1 MRHVPECVAM
11 GDEAAD
17 HDARGSHWLG
27 AMRKGRFLIRDG
39 LATVRHR
46 LIATK
51 RRAIGTVL
59 SGPERPLGHSRQDD
73 RTEKP
78 PEAAAIDVGAT
89 VPRVV
94 WMLWLQGWEHAPELV
109 RACAETWRRQNPGWT
124 VRPLDR
130 ATLGDFLPTDALAH
144 FAGKPLEPEAFS
156 DVVRL
161 ELLARYG
168 GVWVDAT
175 TYCLRPLDTWLPER
189 MTAGFF
195 AFARP
200 AADRMLSS
208 WFLAALPGSCIVH
221 RWQEAARRYW
231 ENRES
236 RDHYFWVHRLFAS
249 CHASDP
255 WFRGTWDAVPTLSAV
270 EPHRFQP
277 YETRLTAPPTAADE
291 AFLSAA
297 DVPVLKLTHK
307 RPPPEAPARSLARRL
322 CDRAGVAGPGAAR
335 AAQKPEVLV
344 AWYGSFAGHGTIGD
358 LLSLESVVGRL
369 AAEGWRVAHASSA
382 DIDIPSATRVNHE
395 QVDPG
400 RFAALVFTCG
410 PIIAGHPQTETFFAR
425 FRGRPMLGVGVS
437 LLDADH
443 ERHANPFT
451 AVLARQGVVERFED
465 VAIVAPLPVMPPS
478 DRAGTRPVIGLAL
491 RGPQAEYGEANCLWQ
506 RTEELARAAAEHLVQ
521 RGGGRLEIIENHLG
535 RSELT
540 AREIEARYAACD
552 LVVTSRFH
560 GGMLALRHGVPFV
573 AIDQI
578 RGGAKV
584 FPLLAGGGWPH
595 VLRADTADA
604 TVVVRAAVAA
614 LAVESRPH
622 LAAARDRAVRGANVT
637 LRAMTSWLADTC
649 ATAR

>member
-1 MRHVPECVAM
+1 MGEEVAD
-11 GDEAAD
+11 G
-17 HDARGSHWLG
+17 DARGRHRLDAVG
-27 AMRKGRFLIRDG
+27 KGRMLIRKG
-39 LATVRHR
+39 LATVWHR
-46 LIATK
+46 LVGKGRSATET
-51 RRAIGTVL
+51 GTSPGRGRL
-59 SGPERPLGHSRQDD
+59 DPLRHEAGI
-73 RTEKP
+73 EKP
-78 PEAAAIDVGAT
+78 PPAAMDDGAAL
-89 VPRVV
+89 PRVV
-94 WMLWLQGWEHAPELV
+94 WMLWLQGWERAPELV

-124 VRPLDR
+124 VRLLDR
-130 ATLGDFLPTDALAH
+130 GRLGDFLPADALAH
-144 FAGKPLEPEAFS
+144 VAGKPLEPEAFS
-156 DVVRL
+156 DVIRL

-175 TYCLRPLDTWLPER
+175 VYCMRPLDTWLPER
-189 MTAGFF
+189 ITAGFF

-208 WFLAALPGSCIVH
+208 WFLAAAPGSDIVH

-236 RDHYFWVHRLFAS
+236 RDHYFWVHRLFAA

-255 WFRGTWDAVPTLSAV
+255 RFRASWDAVPTLSAV

-277 YETRLTAPPTAADE
+277 YETRLAAPPTAADE
-291 AFLSAA
+291 ALLSAA

-307 RPPPEAPARSLARRL
+307 RPPPEAPPRSLARRL
-322 CDRAGVAGPGAAR
+322 CDRARVAGPGGDR
-335 AAQKPEVLV
+335 AAQRPEVLV
-344 AWYGSFAGHGTIGD
+344 TWYGSFAGHGTIGD

-369 AAEGWRVAHASSA
+369 VAEGWRVAHASAA
-382 DIDIPSATRVNHE
+382 DIDMPSAIRVDHE

-400 RFAALVFTCG
+400 RFAAVVFTCG
-410 PIIAGHPQTETFFAR
+410 PVIAGHPQTEALFAR

-437 LLDADH
+437 LLAPDH
-443 ERHANPFT
+443 ERHADPFT
-451 AVLARQGVVERFED
+451 AVLARQGAAERHED
-465 VAIVAPLPVMPPS
+465 VAIVAPLPMMPPAN
-478 DRAGTRPVIGLAL
+478 RAGTGPVIGLAL
-491 RGPQAEYGEANCLWQ
+491 RGPQAEYGEANCLWE
-506 RTEELARAAAEHLVQ
+506 RTEELARAAAEHLLR

-595 VLRADTADA
+595 VLRADAADEA
-604 TVVVRAAVAA
+604 AVVRAAAAA
-614 LAVESRPH
+614 LAVESRPL

-637 LRAMTSWLADTC
+637 LRAMTSWLAERS
-649 ATAR
+649 ARAR